1 MEYKKLELGS
11 LVKLAVDSKGITNGS
26 IDILSF
32 EYDVNSDIAKIVEYV
47 EKNNFT
53 ELKEEVNNIQVKNQ
67 ELENK
72 IKDFA
77 LEILSISND
86 TELLRA
92 KIEQYNTEIKQ
103 EYNNLIQVTT
113 NILEKI
119 TNYTVQNDLNI
130 KNKYDFL
137 VLALKEIKNRIEPK
151 VIEIVTEKIVK
162 EKEYIETE
170 TTFYRGVKT
179 IDEVRQ
185 EQKVTRQ
192 PNRPKPKNGWFDY
205 SDEWNVYYSFGKELF
220 YMTKTA
226 YQLAID
232 RGVEPGG
239 SGPLYPTKLF
249 HKLYDK

>member
-32 EYDVNSDIAKIVEYV
+32 EYDVNSDIEKIVDYV
-47 EKNNFT
+47 NTNNFT
-53 ELKEEVNNIQVKNQ
+53 ELKEEVANIQVKNQ

-86 TELLRA
+86 TELLRV

-119 TNYTVQNDLNI
+119 TDYTIQNDLNI

-137 VLALKEIKNRIEPK
+137 VLTLKEIRNRIEPK
-151 VIEIVTEKIVK
+151 VIEIVTEKIIK

-179 IDEVRQ
+179 IEEVRQ
-185 EQKVTRQ
+185 EQIVKRQ
-192 PNRPKPKNGWFDY
+192 PNRPKPKNGWYEY
-205 SDEWNVYYSFGKELF
+205 SDEWMLLYTFGVESF
-220 YMTKTA
+220 YMTKKA
-226 YQLAID
+226 YQSAID
-232 RGVEPGG
+232 RGLPPGG
-239 SGPLYPTKLF
+239 IGPLYPKKLF